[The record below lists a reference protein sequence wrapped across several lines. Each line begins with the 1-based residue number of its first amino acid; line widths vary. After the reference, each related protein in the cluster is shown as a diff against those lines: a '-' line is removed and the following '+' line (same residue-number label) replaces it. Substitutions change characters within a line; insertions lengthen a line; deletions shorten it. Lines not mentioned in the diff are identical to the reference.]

1 MLRMRGSS
9 QGGCSLQEKKRRQR
23 KHVTARLCGA
33 LRGSAGRLGAG
44 VWSSLWHRQNLM
56 CG

>member
-33 LRGSAGRLGAG
+33 LRDASGLEFGR
-44 VWSSLWHRQNLM
+44 V
-56 CG
+56 CGTGKT